1 MKLVPAIKYKNEI
14 EKYIQSIMYSEESYY
29 MSGFKHSYTV
39 TIPEDDREGHNFH
52 WAILNNSG
60 QLVGYIS
67 YQIEYFDSVLRNLK
81 IISFAKGSIC
91 IGLALQKLTEMIN
104 EYNLNKIIIYTIDD
118 NPIRP
123 KYDNLCINNDGIKYV
138 FKEEY
143 KDNKGTYHDLI
154 RYDIFIKDKKLI
166 FDISD
171 PNKKKK

>member
-1 MKLVPAIKYKNEI
+1 MKLVPAIRYKNEI
-14 EKYIQSIMYSEESYY
+14 EKYIQSIMYTDESYF

-39 TIPEDDREGHNFH
+39 DIPETDKEGHSFH
-52 WAILNNSG
+52 WAVLNNSG
-60 QLVGYIS
+60 QLMGYIS
-67 YQIEYFDSVLRNLK
+67 YDIEFYDSVLRNLK
-81 IISFAKGSIC
+81 IISFIKGNIC
-91 IGLALQKLTEMIN
+91 IGLALQKISQIIN

-123 KYDNLCINNDGIKYV
+123 KYDNLCTNNNGTKYV

-143 KDNKGTYHDLI
+143 KDNRGNYHDLI
-154 RYDIFIKDKKLI
+154 RYDIFLKDKDLI

>member
-1 MKLVPAIKYKNEI
+1 MKLVPAIKYKQEI
-14 EKYIQSIMYSEESYY
+14 EKYIQSIMYTEESYLL
-29 MSGFKHSYTV
+29 SGFKYSYSIN
-39 TIPEDDREGHNFH
+39 IPENDRDGHSFH
-52 WAILNNSG
+52 WAVLNNSN
-60 QLVGYIS
+60 QLIGYIC
-67 YQIEYFDSVLRNLK
+67 YDIEFYDGVLRNLK
-81 IISFAKGSIC
+81 IFSIQKGSIC
-91 IGLALQKLTEMIN
+91 IGLALQKIIEMIN

-143 KDNKGTYHDLI
+143 KDNKGKYHDLI